1 MDNVKDIMI
10 AFNEALRESNYLIMA
25 ECIVEMKKI
34 SPEFVEVMLASIRDN
49 NDDEEE
55 DYE

>member
-49 NDDEEE
+49 NDEEE